1 MKRPPKDP
9 TDYSAHIFR
18 ENGTIK
24 VWCVECER
32 WSPIV
37 VVASATATYKQ
48 NRWHARTEDA
58 KDPVFYCGSRGCW
71 ADVGY
76 LLDEAHKEAIL
87 RLADVPHRYQRK
99 SPAAQ
104 LPRKME
110 PRQLRMKI

>member
-9 TDYSAHIFR
+9 TDYSAHVFR

-24 VWCVECER
+24 IWCVECER

-48 NRWHARTEDA
+48 KRWPARTEDA

-76 LLDEAHKEAIL
+76 LLDEAQKEAVL
-87 RLADVPHRYQRK
+87 RLADVPIRSQKK
-99 SPAAQ
+99 SPTVEI
-104 LPRKME
+104 PRVLK
-110 PRQLRMKI
+110 QLRMEI